1 MVLLLVVTFSVAKEH
16 KSFGRTSEWVFM
28 EHAQETTFT
37 KQPWFTLNGSFLI
50 QGRFYIYICMYIYIY
65 ICIYIHIYMYIHY
78 IYMYIYM
85 DIYIYMYIYIY
96 VHIYMHT
103 YMYIYV
109 YIYIYTTNDN
119 DPFRGKGWW
128 YKSKLVLILVFLGFI
143 LEHLGKQ
150 KECHWF
156 QVISDELDRAY
167 QSWHWLAI
175 PTSLLKHI
183 YIYTYIYIYIYIC
196 MLQIKHI
203 YIRIYVLDFV
213 SFQFRVCV
221 CVNWKLGLAI

>member
-1 MVLLLVVTFSVAKEH
+1 MD
-16 KSFGRTSEWVFM
+16 
-28 EHAQETTFT
+28 
-37 KQPWFTLNGSFLI
+37 
-50 QGRFYIYICMYIYIY
+50 IYIY
-65 ICIYIHIYMYIHY
+65 V
-78 IYMYIYM
+78 
-85 DIYIYMYIYIY
+85 YIYMYIYIY
-96 VHIYMHT
+96 A
-103 YMYIYV
+103 YIYV
-109 YIYIYTTNDN
+109 HMYIYIYTTNDN

-183 YIYTYIYIYIYIC
+183 YIHTYIYIYIC

-203 YIRIYVLDFV
+203 YIYTYICIRFC
-213 SFQFRVCV
+213 QFSISRLCLCQLKIGTRNLVMYWERTV
-221 CVNWKLGLAI
+221 TETSRQTYLNSNQESKWANQLKNAVA

>member
-1 MVLLLVVTFSVAKEH
+1 MSPHFISHGPFTGSDIFSGK
-16 KSFGRTSEWVFM
+16 RTQIIWTNFRM
-28 EHAQETTFT
+28 GFHGTCPGNYIHETTMVYS
-37 KQPWFTLNGSFLI
+37 KWFLPNTGKVLH
-50 QGRFYIYICMYIYIY
+50 IYICMYIYMY
-65 ICIYIHIYMYIHY
+65 IYMYIHY
-78 IYMYIYM
+78 IYMYIYGH
-85 DIYIYMYIYIY
+85 IYMYIY
-96 VHIYMHT
+96 VHIYI
-103 YMYIYV
+103 YAYIYV
-109 YIYIYTTNDN
+109 HICIYIYTTNDN

-183 YIYTYIYIYIYIC
+183 YTYIYIYIC
-196 MLQIKHI
+196 MLQIKHIYI